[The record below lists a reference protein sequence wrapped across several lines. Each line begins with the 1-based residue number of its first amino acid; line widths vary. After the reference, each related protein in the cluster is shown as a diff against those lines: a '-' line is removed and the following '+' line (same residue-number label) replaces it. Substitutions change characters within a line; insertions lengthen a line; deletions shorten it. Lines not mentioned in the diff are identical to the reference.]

1 MNAEKLSA
9 LAMSDSGFIFDP
21 VTGHSFTSNETGISI
36 INYLKQGLSVDEIVD
51 ELLEVYDVDE
61 NQLEVDVLDFIQN
74 LKNYNL
80 L

>member
-1 MNAEKLSA
+1 MNTDKLAA
-9 LAMSDSGFIFDP
+9 LAISDSGFIFDP

-36 INYLKQGLSVDEIVD
+36 INHLKQGLSVDEVVD
-51 ELLEVYDVDE
+51 ELLEIYDVDE